1 MQTTVF
7 SKRFR
12 ARRDAFA
19 IVGIAVALAAAGA
32 LLSMRIANDW
42 RERDLR
48 ASQARLDIVA
58 ESRAGALREW
68 VERQFGTVEGLSGSV
83 ALRLYLTEL
92 AAEKGDLQTTPQA
105 GYLRN
110 LLIATAEQ
118 SGFRP
123 ANGASAVPA
132 NVPFPRIGG
141 LAVID
146 RTGRI
151 VAATP
156 GMPLLEGNLKRFVD
170 DAKPAERQM
179 LDMYLDSAKRPAMAF
194 LAPVFAVQGDR
205 DAGSQVGAVLGV
217 KEVSD
222 EIRPLLKQPGLLENS
237 AETYLLRKSGPLIEY
252 LSDLRDGTKPLER
265 SIGIDE
271 RSLADVMAATEPG
284 RTDFGFDYTGT
295 RVLATSRAV
304 ENTPWVVVHKVDRA
318 EALSDSDTR
327 ALRLTIGL
335 SLTIAVIV
343 AVLVASSRHLASV
356 RAREDARRYESLAVQ
371 FRTQSEFLAQLT
383 DHSPDEVLVIA
394 ESGLCR
400 YGNPAAA
407 RAMGVPPGSLT
418 DRPVH
423 TLLGAQPARDL
434 LARVEQAAAAKA
446 PIRAMEQAADGSGV
460 LLASYV
466 PLPGVQQVLIIRRDV
481 TAAVRE
487 REHRERLAN
496 ALVDALVSLIDRRD
510 PFAAEHSKRVGALAR
525 AIAEEMRLP
534 HETVE
539 TATTAGKLLN
549 LGKLLVPAE
558 LLTKPSPLSAEEAA
572 MVRKALNEGADLLRN
587 IEFDGP
593 VVETLQQHQERWD
606 GKGLPGGLKGDGILL
621 PARIAAVANAFVA
634 MTASRAFRD
643 ARDQTSALDVIMADA
658 GKAFDRRVVAALV
671 HHLENVAP

>member
-1 MQTTVF
+1 M
-7 SKRFR
+7 
-12 ARRDAFA
+12 
-19 IVGIAVALAAAGA
+19 
-32 LLSMRIANDW
+32 
-42 RERDLR
+42 
-48 ASQARLDIVA
+48 
-58 ESRAGALREW
+58 
-68 VERQFGTVEGLSGSV
+68 
-83 ALRLYLTEL
+83 
-92 AAEKGDLQTTPQA
+92 
-105 GYLRN
+105 
-110 LLIATAEQ
+110 
-118 SGFRP
+118 
-123 ANGASAVPA
+123 
-132 NVPFPRIGG
+132 
-141 LAVID
+141 
-146 RTGRI
+146 
-151 VAATP
+151 
-156 GMPLLEGNLKRFVD
+156 
-170 DAKPAERQM
+170 
-179 LDMYLDSAKRPAMAF
+179 
-194 LAPVFAVQGDR
+194 
-205 DAGSQVGAVLGV
+205 
-217 KEVSD
+217 
-222 EIRPLLKQPGLLENS
+222 
-237 AETYLLRKSGPLIEY
+237 
-252 LSDLRDGTKPLER
+252 
-265 SIGIDE
+265 
-271 RSLADVMAATEPG
+271 
-284 RTDFGFDYTGT
+284 
-295 RVLATSRAV
+295 
-304 ENTPWVVVHKVDRA
+304 
-318 EALSDSDTR
+318 
-327 ALRLTIGL
+327 
-335 SLTIAVIV
+335 IV